1 MIGATL
7 GSLVSGTFSDRY
19 GRKPIILV
27 SAVLYTV
34 GAIIMALTPSISVL
48 MIGRF
53 VVGLG
58 IGASSQIVPL
68 YLSEVAPIK
77 VRGQMVALNTLAI
90 TFGQFLAA
98 ITSFL
103 LRPHWRWMLGV
114 IAILSAAYFFGMICM
129 PESPRWLGKVG

>member
-7 GSLVSGTFSDRY
+7 GSLVSGTISDRY

-27 SAVLYTV
+27 SAVLYTL

-90 TFGQFLAA
+90 TFG
-98 ITSFL
+98 
-103 LRPHWRWMLGV
+103 
-114 IAILSAAYFFGMICM
+114 
-129 PESPRWLGKVG
+129 